1 MKKYLLPDG
10 CRSYKA
16 NMHCHSTVSDGK
28 FTPQQLKG
36 YPQRALGHAGDQP
49 KFIPRGQLT
58 PDWHFSNNMVA
69 AASLYSNAE
78 DLAAYARYHVS
89 TTHNR
94 LLDSVFAE
102 VRDTDIQRP
111 DGVQGIAWTTDFIG
125 LEKITYQVGY
135 IGGYSSFIGYDK
147 ERGNAV
153 VVLQNTFNWSNYIGI
168 ALLMDMAKKDG
179 LITSGNRFANNRMPE
194 RVYQQ

>member
-1 MKKYLLPDG
+1 
-10 CRSYKA
+10 
-16 NMHCHSTVSDGK
+16 
-28 FTPQQLKG
+28 
-36 YPQRALGHAGDQP
+36 
-49 KFIPRGQLT
+49 
-58 PDWHFSNNMVA
+58 MVA

-111 DGVQGIAWTTDFIG
+111 DGVQGIASTTDFIG

-168 ALLMDMAKKDG
+168 ALLMDMAKKTALLPLATVLRIIGCLSAFISNNGERPPSDSGLMCQILTSRPLKVDG
-179 LITSGNRFANNRMPE
+179 TNMATSRLSQYKTHRFPD
-194 RVYQQ
+194 

>member
-1 MKKYLLPDG
+1 
-10 CRSYKA
+10 
-16 NMHCHSTVSDGK
+16 
-28 FTPQQLKG
+28 
-36 YPQRALGHAGDQP
+36 
-49 KFIPRGQLT
+49 
-58 PDWHFSNNMVA
+58 MVA
-69 AASLYSNAE
+69 AASLYGNAE
-78 DLAAYARYHVS
+78 DLAAYARYHML

-94 LLDSVFAE
+94 LLDSVFTE

-147 ERGNAV
+147 EKGNAV

-168 ALLMDMAKKDG
+168 ALLMDMAKQDSLNPG
-179 LITSGNRFANNRMPE
+179 G
-194 RVYQQ
+194 

>member
-1 MKKYLLPDG
+1 M
-10 CRSYKA
+10 
-16 NMHCHSTVSDGK
+16 
-28 FTPQQLKG
+28 
-36 YPQRALGHAGDQP
+36 
-49 KFIPRGQLT
+49 
-58 PDWHFSNNMVA
+58 

-147 ERGNAV
+147 EKGNAV

-179 LITSGNRFANNRMPE
+179 LTPGSPTSASNSRQTSAVSVQAQPRAAARPGA
-194 RVYQQ
+194 

>member
-1 MKKYLLPDG
+1 
-10 CRSYKA
+10 
-16 NMHCHSTVSDGK
+16 
-28 FTPQQLKG
+28 
-36 YPQRALGHAGDQP
+36 
-49 KFIPRGQLT
+49 
-58 PDWHFSNNMVA
+58 MVA
-69 AASLYSNAE
+69 AASLYGNAE
-78 DLAAYARYHVS
+78 DLAAYARYHML

-147 ERGNAV
+147 EKAMRWWCCKIPLTGAIILV
-153 VVLQNTFNWSNYIGI
+153 S
-168 ALLMDMAKKDG
+168 
-179 LITSGNRFANNRMPE
+179 RC
-194 RVYQQ
+194 

>member
-1 MKKYLLPDG
+1 
-10 CRSYKA
+10 
-16 NMHCHSTVSDGK
+16 
-28 FTPQQLKG
+28 
-36 YPQRALGHAGDQP
+36 
-49 KFIPRGQLT
+49 
-58 PDWHFSNNMVA
+58 
-69 AASLYSNAE
+69 
-78 DLAAYARYHVS
+78 
-89 TTHNR
+89 
-94 LLDSVFAE
+94 
-102 VRDTDIQRP
+102 
-111 DGVQGIAWTTDFIG
+111 WTTDFIG